1 MKIVVDGFGGD
12 NAPLAVLEGCA
23 MAVKEYGV
31 ELIVTGDQDVLRKTA
46 EENGISLN
54 GISFHHAPSVITMED
69 EPTSILKEKADCS
82 MAAAFQLV
90 KEGKGDAFVSA
101 GNTGAILVGATFLLK
116 RVKGVKRAALASV
129 IPTETGRYLLMD
141 SGANVECRPEILTQF
156 GVMGSLYMEKVMKV
170 KSPKVGLVNI
180 GTEETK
186 GGELQIAALAQM
198 KAAPIRFAGNV
209 EARELPMGAVD
220 VAVADGFTG
229 NVILKL
235 TEGMGALMSHK
246 LKEIF
251 SGTAGTLAGAL
262 VLKKIKALKKS
273 MDYTEYGGAPLLG
286 ISKPAIKAH
295 GSSNPKAFMNA
306 IRQARDF
313 TQSGLIGQIQGA
325 VASMKAESNAGADS
339 R

>member
-1 MKIVVDGFGGD
+1 MKIIVDGFGGD
-12 NAPLAVLEGCA
+12 NAPLAVLQGCE

-31 ELIVTGDQDVLRKTA
+31 EIVVTGDEETLKKTA
-46 EENGISLN
+46 QENGVSLDH
-54 GISFHHAPSVITMED
+54 ISFHHAPSVITMED

-116 RVKGVKRAALASV
+116 RIKGVKRAALASV
-129 IPTETGRYLLMD
+129 IPTATGCYLLMD
-141 SGANVECRPEILTQF
+141 CGANVECRPEIQF
-156 GVMGSLYMEKVMKV
+156 GVMGSLYMKKVMKTAN
-170 KSPKVGLVNI
+170 PKVGLINI
-180 GTEETK
+180 GAEETK

-198 KAAPIRFAGNV
+198 KEAPINFTGNV
-209 EARELPMGAVD
+209 EARELPKGAVD

-229 NVILKL
+229 NIVLKL
-235 TEGMGALMSHK
+235 TEGMGSLMSAK

-251 SGTAGTLAGAL
+251 GGAVGKLAGAL

-286 ISKPAIKAH
+286 ITQPVIKAH
-295 GSSNPKAFMNA
+295 GSSNPKAFKNA

-313 TQSGLIGQIQGA
+313 AQSGMIEELGNT
-325 VASMKAESNAGADS
+325 VSSMKKPESGN
-339 R
+339 

>member
-1 MKIVVDGFGGD
+1 MKIIVDGFGGD
-12 NAPLAVLEGCA
+12 NAPLAVLQGCE

-31 ELIVTGDQDVLRKTA
+31 EIVVTGDEETLKKTA
-46 EENGISLN
+46 QENGVSLDH
-54 GISFHHAPSVITMED
+54 ISFHHAPSVITMED

-116 RVKGVKRAALASV
+116 RIKGVKRAALASV
-129 IPTETGRYLLMD
+129 IPTATGCYLLMD
-141 SGANVECRPEILTQF
+141 CGANVECRPEILTQF
-156 GVMGSLYMEKVMKV
+156 GIMGSLYMKKVMKTAN
-170 KSPKVGLVNI
+170 PKVGLINI
-180 GTEETK
+180 GAEETK

-198 KAAPIRFAGNV
+198 KEAPINFTGNV
-209 EARELPMGAVD
+209 EARELPKGAVD

-229 NVILKL
+229 NIVLKL
-235 TEGMGALMSHK
+235 TEGMGSLMSAK

-251 SGTAGTLAGAL
+251 GGAVGKLAGAL

-273 MDYTEYGGAPLLG
+273 MDYTVYGGAPLLG
-286 ISKPAIKAH
+286 INQPVIKAH
-295 GSSNPKAFMNA
+295 GSSNPKAFKNA

-313 TQSGLIGQIQGA
+313 AQSGMIEELGNT
-325 VASMKAESNAGADS
+325 VSSMKKTESGN
-339 R
+339 

>member
-1 MKIVVDGFGGD
+1 MKIIVDGFGGD
-12 NAPLAVLEGCA
+12 NAPLAVLQGCE

-31 ELIVTGDQDVLRKTA
+31 EIVVTGDEETLKKTA
-46 EENGISLN
+46 QENGVSLDH
-54 GISFHHAPSVITMED
+54 ISFHHAPSVITMED

-116 RVKGVKRAALASV
+116 RIKGVKRAALASV
-129 IPTETGRYLLMD
+129 IPTATGCYLLMD
-141 SGANVECRPEILTQF
+141 CGANVECRPEILTQF
-156 GVMGSLYMEKVMKV
+156 GIMGSLYMKKVMKTAN
-170 KSPKVGLVNI
+170 PKVGLINI
-180 GTEETK
+180 GAEETK

-198 KAAPIRFAGNV
+198 KEAPINFTGNV
-209 EARELPMGAVD
+209 EARELPKGAVD

-229 NVILKL
+229 NIVLKL
-235 TEGMGALMSHK
+235 TEGMGSLMSAK

-251 SGTAGTLAGAL
+251 GGAVGKLAGAL

-286 ISKPAIKAH
+286 INQPVIKAH
-295 GSSNPKAFMNA
+295 GSSNPKAFKNA

-313 TQSGLIGQIQGA
+313 AQSGMIEELGNT
-325 VASMKAESNAGADS
+325 VSSMKKTESGN
-339 R
+339 

>member
-209 EARELPMGAVD
+209 EAREAVYGQVD
-220 VAVADGFTG
+220 VIVSDGYSGNIFLKTMEGTGGYMAKQLKAMFTKNIFTKLAAALVADG
-229 NVILKL
+229 IR
-235 TEGMGALMSHK
+235 S
-246 LKEIF
+246 
-251 SGTAGTLAGAL
+251 
-262 VLKKIKALKKS
+262 LKKS
-273 MDYTEYGGAPLLG
+273 MDAGEVGGTALLG
-286 ISKPAIKAH
+286 ISRPVIKAH
-295 GSSNPKAFMNA
+295 GSSDDFAIKNA
-306 IRQARDF
+306 IRQAQTF
-313 TQSGLIGQIQGA
+313 AASGIIDDITENIDH
-325 VASMKAESNAGADS
+325 MKLPSDKVEKI
-339 R
+339 

>member
-1 MKIVVDGFGGD
+1 MKIIVDGFGGD
-12 NAPLAVLEGCA
+12 NAPLAVLQGCE

-31 ELIVTGDQDVLRKTA
+31 EIVVTGDEETLKKTA
-46 EENGISLN
+46 QENGVSLEH
-54 GISFHHAPSVITMED
+54 ISFHHAPSVITMED

-116 RVKGVKRAALASV
+116 RIKGVKRAALASV
-129 IPTETGRYLLMD
+129 IPTATGCYLLMD
-141 SGANVECRPEILTQF
+141 CGANVECRPEVLTQF
-156 GVMGSLYMEKVMKV
+156 GVMGSLYMKKVMKTAN
-170 KSPKVGLVNI
+170 PKVGLINI
-180 GTEETK
+180 GAEETK

-198 KAAPIRFAGNV
+198 KEAPINFTGNV
-209 EARELPMGAVD
+209 EARELPKGAVD

-229 NVILKL
+229 NIVLKL
-235 TEGMGALMSHK
+235 TEGMGSLMSAK

-251 SGTAGTLAGAL
+251 GGAVGKLAGAL

-286 ISKPAIKAH
+286 INQPVIKAH
-295 GSSNPKAFMNA
+295 GSSNPKAFKNA

-313 TQSGLIGQIQGA
+313 AQSGMIEELGNT
-325 VASMKAESNAGADS
+325 VSSMKKTESGN
-339 R
+339 

>member
-1 MKIVVDGFGGD
+1 MKIIVDGFGGD
-12 NAPLAVLEGCA
+12 NAPLAVLQGCE

-31 ELIVTGDQDVLRKTA
+31 EIVVTGDEETLKKTA
-46 EENGISLN
+46 QENGVSLDH
-54 GISFHHAPSVITMED
+54 ISFHHAPSVITMED

-116 RVKGVKRAALASV
+116 RIKGVKRAALASV
-129 IPTETGRYLLMD
+129 IPTATGCYLLMD
-141 SGANVECRPEILTQF
+141 CGANVECRPEVLTQF
-156 GVMGSLYMEKVMKV
+156 GVMGSLYMKKVMKTAN
-170 KSPKVGLVNI
+170 PKVGLINI
-180 GTEETK
+180 GAEETK

-198 KAAPIRFAGNV
+198 KEAPINFTGNV
-209 EARELPMGAVD
+209 EARELPKGAVD

-229 NVILKL
+229 NIVLKL
-235 TEGMGALMSHK
+235 TEGMGSLMSAK

-251 SGTAGTLAGAL
+251 GGAVGKLAGAL

-286 ISKPAIKAH
+286 INQPVIKAH
-295 GSSNPKAFMNA
+295 GSSNPKAFKNA

-313 TQSGLIGQIQGA
+313 AQSGMIEELGNT
-325 VASMKAESNAGADS
+325 VSSMKKPESGN
-339 R
+339 

>member
-1 MKIVVDGFGGD
+1 MEFV
-12 NAPLAVLEGCA
+12 
-23 MAVKEYGV
+23 
-31 ELIVTGDQDVLRKTA
+31 VTGDEETLKKTA
-46 EENGISLN
+46 QENGVSLEH
-54 GISFHHAPSVITMED
+54 ISFHHAPSVITMED

-116 RVKGVKRAALASV
+116 RIKGVKRAALASV
-129 IPTETGRYLLMD
+129 IPTATGCYLLMD
-141 SGANVECRPEILTQF
+141 CGANVECRPEVLTQF
-156 GVMGSLYMEKVMKV
+156 GVMGSLYMKKVMKTAN
-170 KSPKVGLVNI
+170 PKVGLINI
-180 GTEETK
+180 GAEETK

-198 KAAPIRFAGNV
+198 KEAPINFTGNV
-209 EARELPMGAVD
+209 EARELPKGAVD

-229 NVILKL
+229 NIVLKL
-235 TEGMGALMSHK
+235 TEGMGSLMSAK

-251 SGTAGTLAGAL
+251 GGAVGKLAGAL

-286 ISKPAIKAH
+286 INQPVIKAH
-295 GSSNPKAFMNA
+295 GSSNPKAFKNA

-313 TQSGLIGQIQGA
+313 AQSGMIEELGNT
-325 VASMKAESNAGADS
+325 VSSMKKPESGN
-339 R
+339 

>member
-1 MKIVVDGFGGD
+1 MKIIVDGFGGD
-12 NAPLAVLEGCA
+12 NAPLAVLQGCE

-31 ELIVTGDQDVLRKTA
+31 EIVVTGDEETLKKTA
-46 EENGISLN
+46 QENGVSLDH
-54 GISFHHAPSVITMED
+54 ISFHHAPSVITMED

-116 RVKGVKRAALASV
+116 RIKGVKRAALASV
-129 IPTETGRYLLMD
+129 IPTATGCYLLMD
-141 SGANVECRPEILTQF
+141 CGANVECRPEVLTQF
-156 GVMGSLYMEKVMKV
+156 GVMGSLYMKKVMKTAN
-170 KSPKVGLVNI
+170 PKVGLINI
-180 GTEETK
+180 GAEETK

-198 KAAPIRFAGNV
+198 KEAPINFTGNV
-209 EARELPMGAVD
+209 EARELPKGAVD

-229 NVILKL
+229 NIVLKL
-235 TEGMGALMSHK
+235 TEGMGSLMSAK

-251 SGTAGTLAGAL
+251 GGAVGKLAGAL

-286 ISKPAIKAH
+286 ITQPVIKAH
-295 GSSNPKAFMNA
+295 GSSNPKAFKNA

-313 TQSGLIGQIQGA
+313 AQSGMIEELGNT
-325 VASMKAESNAGADS
+325 VSSMKKTESGN
-339 R
+339 

>member
-1 MKIVVDGFGGD
+1 MKIIVDGFGGD
-12 NAPLAVLEGCA
+12 NAPLAVLQGCE

-31 ELIVTGDQDVLRKTA
+31 EIVVTGDEETLKKTA
-46 EENGISLN
+46 QENGVSLDH
-54 GISFHHAPSVITMED
+54 ISFHHAPSVITMED

-116 RVKGVKRAALASV
+116 RIKGVKRAALASV
-129 IPTETGRYLLMD
+129 IPTATGCYLLMD
-141 SGANVECRPEILTQF
+141 CGANVECRPEILTQF
-156 GVMGSLYMEKVMKV
+156 GVMGSLYMKKVMKTAN
-170 KSPKVGLVNI
+170 PKVGLINI
-180 GTEETK
+180 GAEETK

-198 KAAPIRFAGNV
+198 KEAPINFTGNV
-209 EARELPMGAVD
+209 EARELPKGAVD

-229 NVILKL
+229 NIVLKL
-235 TEGMGALMSHK
+235 TEGMGSLMSAK

-251 SGTAGTLAGAL
+251 GGAVGKLAGAL

-286 ISKPAIKAH
+286 INQPVIKAH
-295 GSSNPKAFMNA
+295 GSSNPKAFKNA

-313 TQSGLIGQIQGA
+313 AQSGMIEELGNT
-325 VASMKAESNAGADS
+325 VSSMKKPESGN
-339 R
+339 

>member
-1 MKIVVDGFGGD
+1 MKIIVDGFGGD
-12 NAPLAVLEGCA
+12 NAPLAVLQGCE

-31 ELIVTGDQDVLRKTA
+31 EIVVTGDEETLKKTA
-46 EENGISLN
+46 QENGVSLEH
-54 GISFHHAPSVITMED
+54 ISFHHAPSVITMED

-116 RVKGVKRAALASV
+116 RIKGVKRAALASV
-129 IPTETGRYLLMD
+129 IPTATGCYLLMD
-141 SGANVECRPEILTQF
+141 CGANVECRPEVLTQF
-156 GVMGSLYMEKVMKV
+156 GVMGSLYMKKVMKTAN
-170 KSPKVGLVNI
+170 PKVGLINI
-180 GTEETK
+180 GAEETK

-198 KAAPIRFAGNV
+198 KEAPINFTGNV
-209 EARELPMGAVD
+209 EARELPKGAVD

-229 NVILKL
+229 NIVLKL
-235 TEGMGALMSHK
+235 TEGMGSLMSAK

-251 SGTAGTLAGAL
+251 GGAVGKLAGAL

-273 MDYTEYGGAPLLG
+273 MDYTEYGGAPLVG
-286 ISKPAIKAH
+286 INQPVIKAH
-295 GSSNPKAFMNA
+295 GSSNPKAFKNA

-313 TQSGLIGQIQGA
+313 AQSGMIEELGNT
-325 VASMKAESNAGADS
+325 VSSMKKPESGN
-339 R
+339 

>member
-1 MKIVVDGFGGD
+1 MKIIVDGFGGD
-12 NAPLAVLEGCA
+12 NAPLAVLQGCE
-23 MAVKEYGV
+23 MAVKEYSV
-31 ELIVTGDQDVLRKTA
+31 EIVVTGDEETLKKTA
-46 EENGISLN
+46 QENGVSLDH
-54 GISFHHAPSVITMED
+54 ISFHHAPSVITMED

-116 RVKGVKRAALASV
+116 RIKGVKRAALASV
-129 IPTETGRYLLMD
+129 IPTATGCYLLMD
-141 SGANVECRPEILTQF
+141 CGANVECRPEVLTQF
-156 GVMGSLYMEKVMKV
+156 GVMGSLYMKKVMKTDN
-170 KSPKVGLVNI
+170 PKVGLINI
-180 GTEETK
+180 GAEETK

-198 KAAPIRFAGNV
+198 KEAPINFTGNV
-209 EARELPMGAVD
+209 EARELPKGAVD

-229 NVILKL
+229 NIVLKL
-235 TEGMGALMSHK
+235 TEGMGSLMSAK

-251 SGTAGTLAGAL
+251 GGAVGKLAGAL

-286 ISKPAIKAH
+286 INQPVIKAH
-295 GSSNPKAFMNA
+295 GSSNPKAFKNA

-313 TQSGLIGQIQGA
+313 AQSGMIEELGNT
-325 VASMKAESNAGADS
+325 VSSMKKPENGN
-339 R
+339 

>member
-1 MKIVVDGFGGD
+1 MKIIVDGFGGD
-12 NAPLAVLEGCA
+12 NAPLAVLQGCE

-31 ELIVTGDQDVLRKTA
+31 EIVVTGDEETLKKTA
-46 EENGISLN
+46 QENGVSLDH
-54 GISFHHAPSVITMED
+54 ISFHHAPSVITMED

-116 RVKGVKRAALASV
+116 RIKGVKRAALASV
-129 IPTETGRYLLMD
+129 IPTATGCYLLMD
-141 SGANVECRPEILTQF
+141 CGANVECRPEILTQF
-156 GVMGSLYMEKVMKV
+156 GIMGSLYMKKVMKTAN
-170 KSPKVGLVNI
+170 PKVGLINI
-180 GTEETK
+180 GAEETK

-198 KAAPIRFAGNV
+198 KEAPINFTGNV
-209 EARELPMGAVD
+209 EARELPKGAVD

-229 NVILKL
+229 NIVLKL
-235 TEGMGALMSHK
+235 TEGMGSLMSAK

-251 SGTAGTLAGAL
+251 GGAVGKLAGAL

-286 ISKPAIKAH
+286 INQPVIKAH
-295 GSSNPKAFMNA
+295 GSSNPKAFKNA

-313 TQSGLIGQIQGA
+313 AQSGMIEELGNT
-325 VASMKAESNAGADS
+325 VSSMKKPENGN
-339 R
+339 

>member
-1 MKIVVDGFGGD
+1 MKIIVDGFGGD
-12 NAPLAVLEGCA
+12 NAPLAVLQGCE
-23 MAVKEYGV
+23 MAVKEYSV
-31 ELIVTGDQDVLRKTA
+31 EIVVTGDEETLKKTA
-46 EENGISLN
+46 QENGVSLDH
-54 GISFHHAPSVITMED
+54 ISFHHAPSVITMED

-116 RVKGVKRAALASV
+116 RIKGVKRAALASV
-129 IPTETGRYLLMD
+129 IPTATGCYLLMD
-141 SGANVECRPEILTQF
+141 CGANVECRPEILTQF
-156 GVMGSLYMEKVMKV
+156 GIMGSLYMKKVMKTAN
-170 KSPKVGLVNI
+170 PKVGLINI
-180 GTEETK
+180 GAEETK

-198 KAAPIRFAGNV
+198 KEAPINFTGNV
-209 EARELPMGAVD
+209 EARELPKGAVD

-229 NVILKL
+229 NIVLKL
-235 TEGMGALMSHK
+235 TEGMGSLMSAK

-251 SGTAGTLAGAL
+251 GGAVGKLAGAL

-286 ISKPAIKAH
+286 INQPVIKAH
-295 GSSNPKAFMNA
+295 GSSNPKAFKNA

-313 TQSGLIGQIQGA
+313 AQSGMIEELGNT
-325 VASMKAESNAGADS
+325 VSSMKKPENGN
-339 R
+339 

>member
-1 MKIVVDGFGGD
+1 MKIIVDGFGGD
-12 NAPLAVLEGCA
+12 NAPLAVLQGCE

-31 ELIVTGDQDVLRKTA
+31 EIVVTGDEETLKKTA
-46 EENGISLN
+46 QENGVSLDH
-54 GISFHHAPSVITMED
+54 ISFHHAPSVITMED

-116 RVKGVKRAALASV
+116 RIKGVKRAALASV
-129 IPTETGRYLLMD
+129 IPTATGCYLLMD
-141 SGANVECRPEILTQF
+141 CGANVECRPEILTQF
-156 GVMGSLYMEKVMKV
+156 GIMGSLYMKKVMKTAN
-170 KSPKVGLVNI
+170 PKVGLINI
-180 GTEETK
+180 GAEETK

-198 KAAPIRFAGNV
+198 KEAPINFTGNV
-209 EARELPMGAVD
+209 EARELPKGAVD

-229 NVILKL
+229 NIVLKL
-235 TEGMGALMSHK
+235 TEGMGSLMSAK

-251 SGTAGTLAGAL
+251 GGAVGKLAGAL

-286 ISKPAIKAH
+286 ITQPVIKAH
-295 GSSNPKAFMNA
+295 GSSNPKAFKNA

-313 TQSGLIGQIQGA
+313 AQSGMIEELGNT
-325 VASMKAESNAGADS
+325 VSSMKKPENGN
-339 R
+339 

>member
-1 MKIVVDGFGGD
+1 MKIIVDGFGGD
-12 NAPLAVLEGCA
+12 NAPLAVLQGCE

-31 ELIVTGDQDVLRKTA
+31 EIVVTGDEETLKKTA
-46 EENGISLN
+46 QENGVSLEH
-54 GISFHHAPSVITMED
+54 ISFHHAPSVITMED

-116 RVKGVKRAALASV
+116 RIKGVKRAALASV
-129 IPTETGRYLLMD
+129 IPTATGCYLLMD
-141 SGANVECRPEILTQF
+141 CGANVECRPEILTQF
-156 GVMGSLYMEKVMKV
+156 GIMGSLYMKKVMKTAN
-170 KSPKVGLVNI
+170 PKVGLINI
-180 GTEETK
+180 GAEETK

-198 KAAPIRFAGNV
+198 KEAPINFTGNV
-209 EARELPMGAVD
+209 EARELPKGAVD

-229 NVILKL
+229 NIVLKL
-235 TEGMGALMSHK
+235 TEGMGSLMSAK

-251 SGTAGTLAGAL
+251 GGAVGKLAGAL

-286 ISKPAIKAH
+286 INQPVIKAH
-295 GSSNPKAFMNA
+295 GSSNPKAFKNA

-313 TQSGLIGQIQGA
+313 AQSGMIEELGNT
-325 VASMKAESNAGADS
+325 VSSMKKPESGN
-339 R
+339 

>member
-1 MKIVVDGFGGD
+1 MKIIVDGFGGD
-12 NAPLAVLEGCA
+12 NAPLAVLQGCE

-31 ELIVTGDQDVLRKTA
+31 EIVVTGDEETLKKTA
-46 EENGISLN
+46 QENGVSLEH
-54 GISFHHAPSVITMED
+54 ISFHHAPSVITMED

-116 RVKGVKRAALASV
+116 RIKGVKRAALASV
-129 IPTETGRYLLMD
+129 IPTATGCYLLMD
-141 SGANVECRPEILTQF
+141 CGANVECRPEILTQF
-156 GVMGSLYMEKVMKV
+156 GIMGSLYMKKVMKTAN
-170 KSPKVGLVNI
+170 PKVGLINI
-180 GTEETK
+180 GAEETK

-198 KAAPIRFAGNV
+198 KEAPINFTGNV
-209 EARELPMGAVD
+209 EARELPKGAVD

-229 NVILKL
+229 NIVLKL
-235 TEGMGALMSHK
+235 TEGMGSLMSAK

-251 SGTAGTLAGAL
+251 GGAVGKLAGAL

-286 ISKPAIKAH
+286 ITQPVIKAH
-295 GSSNPKAFMNA
+295 GSSNPKAFKNA

-313 TQSGLIGQIQGA
+313 AQSGMIEELGNT
-325 VASMKAESNAGADS
+325 VSSMKKPESGN
-339 R
+339 

>member
-1 MKIVVDGFGGD
+1 MKIIVDGFGGD
-12 NAPLAVLEGCA
+12 NAPLAVLQGCE
-23 MAVKEYGV
+23 MAAKEYGV
-31 ELIVTGDQDVLRKTA
+31 EIVVTGDEETLKKTA
-46 EENGISLN
+46 QENGVSLEH
-54 GISFHHAPSVITMED
+54 ISFHHAPSVITMED

-116 RVKGVKRAALASV
+116 RIKGVKRAALASV
-129 IPTETGRYLLMD
+129 IPTATGCYLLMD
-141 SGANVECRPEILTQF
+141 CGANVECRPEVLTQF
-156 GVMGSLYMEKVMKV
+156 GVMGSLYMKKVMKTAN
-170 KSPKVGLVNI
+170 PKVGLINI
-180 GTEETK
+180 GAEETK

-198 KAAPIRFAGNV
+198 KEAPINFTGNV
-209 EARELPMGAVD
+209 EARELPKGAVD

-229 NVILKL
+229 NIVLKL
-235 TEGMGALMSHK
+235 TEGMGSLMSAK

-251 SGTAGTLAGAL
+251 GGAVGKLAGAL

-286 ISKPAIKAH
+286 ITQPVIKAH
-295 GSSNPKAFMNA
+295 GSSNPKAFKNA

-313 TQSGLIGQIQGA
+313 AQSGMIEELGNT
-325 VASMKAESNAGADS
+325 VSSMKKPESGN
-339 R
+339 

>member
-1 MKIVVDGFGGD
+1 MKIIVDGFGGD
-12 NAPLAVLEGCA
+12 NAPLAVLQGCE

-31 ELIVTGDQDVLRKTA
+31 EIVVTGDEETLKKTA
-46 EENGISLN
+46 QENGVSLDH
-54 GISFHHAPSVITMED
+54 ISFHHAPSVITMED

-116 RVKGVKRAALASV
+116 RIKGVKRAALASV
-129 IPTETGRYLLMD
+129 IPTATGCYLLMD
-141 SGANVECRPEILTQF
+141 CGANVECRPEVLTQF
-156 GVMGSLYMEKVMKV
+156 GVMGSLYMKKVMKTAN
-170 KSPKVGLVNI
+170 PKVGLINI
-180 GTEETK
+180 GAEETK

-198 KAAPIRFAGNV
+198 KEAPINFTGNV
-209 EARELPMGAVD
+209 EARELPKGAVD

-229 NVILKL
+229 NIVLKL
-235 TEGMGALMSHK
+235 TEGMGSLMSAK

-251 SGTAGTLAGAL
+251 GGAVGKLAGAL

-286 ISKPAIKAH
+286 INQPVIKAH
-295 GSSNPKAFMNA
+295 GSSNPKAFKNA

-313 TQSGLIGQIQGA
+313 AQSGMIEELGNT
-325 VASMKAESNAGADS
+325 VSSMKKPENGN
-339 R
+339 

>member
-1 MKIVVDGFGGD
+1 MKIIVDGFGGD
-12 NAPLAVLEGCA
+12 NAPLAVLQGCE

-31 ELIVTGDQDVLRKTA
+31 EIVVTGDEETLKKTA
-46 EENGISLN
+46 QENGVSLDH
-54 GISFHHAPSVITMED
+54 ISFHHAPSVITMED

-116 RVKGVKRAALASV
+116 RIKGVKRAALASV
-129 IPTETGRYLLMD
+129 IPTATGCYLLMD
-141 SGANVECRPEILTQF
+141 CGANVECRPEVLTQF
-156 GVMGSLYMEKVMKV
+156 GVMGSLYMKKVMKTAN
-170 KSPKVGLVNI
+170 PKVGLINI
-180 GTEETK
+180 GAEETK

-198 KAAPIRFAGNV
+198 KEAPINFTGNV
-209 EARELPMGAVD
+209 EARELPKGAVD

-229 NVILKL
+229 NIVLKL
-235 TEGMGALMSHK
+235 TEGMGSLMSAK

-251 SGTAGTLAGAL
+251 GGAVGKLAGAL

-286 ISKPAIKAH
+286 ITQPVIKAH
-295 GSSNPKAFMNA
+295 GSSNPKAFKNA

-313 TQSGLIGQIQGA
+313 AQSGMIEELGNT
-325 VASMKAESNAGADS
+325 VSSMKKPESGN
-339 R
+339 

>member
-1 MKIVVDGFGGD
+1 MKIIVDGFGGD
-12 NAPLAVLEGCA
+12 NAPLAVLQGCE
-23 MAVKEYGV
+23 MAVKEYSV
-31 ELIVTGDQDVLRKTA
+31 EIVVTGDEETLKKTA
-46 EENGISLN
+46 QENGVSLDH
-54 GISFHHAPSVITMED
+54 ISFHHAPSVITMED

-116 RVKGVKRAALASV
+116 RIKGVKRAALASV
-129 IPTETGRYLLMD
+129 IPTATGCYLLMD
-141 SGANVECRPEILTQF
+141 CGANVECRPEILTQF
-156 GVMGSLYMEKVMKV
+156 GIMGSLYMKKVMKTAN
-170 KSPKVGLVNI
+170 PKVGLINI
-180 GTEETK
+180 GAEETK

-198 KAAPIRFAGNV
+198 KEAPINFTGNV
-209 EARELPMGAVD
+209 EARELPKGAVD

-229 NVILKL
+229 NIVLKL
-235 TEGMGALMSHK
+235 TEGMGSLMSAK

-251 SGTAGTLAGAL
+251 GGAVGKLAGAL

-286 ISKPAIKAH
+286 ITQPVIKAH
-295 GSSNPKAFMNA
+295 GSSNPKAFKNA

-313 TQSGLIGQIQGA
+313 AQSGMIEELGNT
-325 VASMKAESNAGADS
+325 VSSMKKPENGN
-339 R
+339 